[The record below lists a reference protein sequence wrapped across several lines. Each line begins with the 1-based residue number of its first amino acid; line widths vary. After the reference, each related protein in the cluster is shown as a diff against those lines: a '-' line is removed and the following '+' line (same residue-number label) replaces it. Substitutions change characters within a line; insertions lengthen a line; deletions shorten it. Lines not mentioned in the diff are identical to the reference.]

1 MRMIKFFKDI
11 PTLICD
17 RLILRKITPADAKD
31 MYEYASDGDLTEYL
45 LWSPHPDIG
54 YTRKYIRSLGRYYA
68 RGEFYDWGVELREN
82 GKFIGTC
89 GFASIDQENR
99 SAEIGYVINNA
110 YRGMG
115 YAVEAARAVIR
126 IGFDELNLNRIEARY
141 MVGNSASER
150 VMRKLGMTYEGVC
163 REEIFVKGKYRDIG
177 HYALLRSDRV

>member
-1 MRMIKFFKDI
+1 MIKYFREI
-11 PTLICD
+11 PELICD
-17 RLILRKITPADAKD
+17 RLILRKIKLSDAED
-31 MYEYASDGDLTEYL
+31 MYEYSSDETLTEYL

-54 YTRKYIRSLGRYYA
+54 FTRKYIRSLGRYYA
-68 RGEFYDWGVELREN
+68 RGEFYDWGIELKEN

-89 GFASIDQENR
+89 GFASIDTENR

-110 YRGMG
+110 YRGKG

-126 IGFDELNLNRIEARY
+126 TGFYELDLNRIEARY

-177 HYALLRSDRV
+177 HYALLRSDFI